1 MTTYLSRPYM
11 NIQKGTVPSD
21 SYKAGKAVGLLFTLD
36 FLTHQAEGTCTKIL
50 NETEKYIR
58 SELNKLGVK
67 LEVKTEEVEINN
79 LNDLEVNLELKEQFN
94 FNRSEPFN
102 EGTS

>member
-1 MTTYLSRPYM
+1 MTKVLSRPYM

-50 NETEKYIR
+50 DETEHYIH
-58 SELNKLGVK
+58 SELKKLGVK
-67 LEVKTEEVEINN
+67 LEVKTEEVEIND

-102 EGTS
+102 EGTN

>member
-1 MTTYLSRPYM
+1 MTKVLSRPYM

-36 FLTHQAEGTCTKIL
+36 FLTHQAEGSCTSIL
-50 NETEKYIR
+50 NQTEKYIR

-67 LEVKTEEVEINN
+67 LEVKTDEVEINN

-94 FNRSEPFN
+94 FNRSEPFK
-102 EGTS
+102 EGTN

>member
-1 MTTYLSRPYM
+1 M
-11 NIQKGTVPSD
+11 
-21 SYKAGKAVGLLFTLD
+21 D
-36 FLTHQAEGTCTKIL
+36 FLTHQAEGSCTSIL
-50 NETEKYIR
+50 NQTEKYIR

-94 FNRSEPFN
+94 MKRGNPFN

>member
-1 MTTYLSRPYM
+1 MATYLSRPYM

-21 SYKAGKAVGLLFTLD
+21 SYKAGKSVGLLFTLD
-36 FLTHQAEGTCTKIL
+36 FLTHQAEGSCTSIL
-50 NETEKYIR
+50 NQTEKYIR

-94 FNRSEPFN
+94 MKRGNPFN
-102 EGTS
+102 EGTN

>member
-79 LNDLEVNLELKEQFN
+79 LNDLEVNLELKE
-94 FNRSEPFN
+94 RKKLR
-102 EGTS
+102 